1 MANEEHV
8 EILKQGAKVWNKWR
22 EKNRDVSPDLFRAN
36 LSKARLNG
44 TNLSGAILMRT
55 NLRGAIL
62 RGVDLNGADL
72 IRADLR
78 GAILEEANLSGA
90 DLREANL
97 SGADLREANLSGANI
112 IGAESLTKEQIES
125 AITDEDTKLP
135 DDLR

>member
-8 EILKQGAKVWNKWR
+8 KILKQGFEVWNKWR
-22 EKNRDVSPDLFRAN
+22 KENRGVSPDLSGAN
-36 LSKARLNG
+36 LSKARLSG
-44 TNLSGAILMRT
+44 TDLSGAILMRT

-97 SGADLREANLSGANI
+97 SGANI

-135 DDLR
+135 DDLK

>member
-44 TNLSGAILMRT
+44 TNLSGA
-55 NLRGAIL
+55 
-62 RGVDLNGADL
+62 
-72 IRADLR
+72 
-78 GAILEEANLSGA
+78 
-90 DLREANL
+90 
-97 SGADLREANLSGANI
+97 NI

-135 DDLR
+135 DDLK